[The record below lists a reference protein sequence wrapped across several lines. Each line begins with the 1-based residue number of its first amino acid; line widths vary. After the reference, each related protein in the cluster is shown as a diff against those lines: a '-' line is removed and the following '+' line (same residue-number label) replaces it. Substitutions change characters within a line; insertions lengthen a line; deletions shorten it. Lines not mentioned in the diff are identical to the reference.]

1 MELHGNRMIAD
12 TASQVNKYFCCWLLA
27 RRPAVSKSDLKTLRR
42 KSDCERTAD
51 YFAIEFLADC
61 QSMQTILL
69 SCLFGAVC
77 TMVLCAAGAADVMRD
92 RMMRRGGELSPPEET

>member
-1 MELHGNRMIAD
+1 
-12 TASQVNKYFCCWLLA
+12 
-27 RRPAVSKSDLKTLRR
+27 
-42 KSDCERTAD
+42 
-51 YFAIEFLADC
+51 
-61 QSMQTILL
+61 MQTILL